1 MSTFEIIAAVA
12 LSVLQ
17 CSAFLFFGPRL
28 VPRMAKKLHDII
40 TAAADKIGG
49 HKA

>member
-1 MSTFEIIAAVA
+1 MRIIEIIAAVA

-17 CSAFLFFGPRL
+17 CAAFLFYGPQL
-28 VPRMAKKLHDII
+28 VQRMAKRLHDII